1 MQASVRGRAGLVVV
15 AGQVPAPTSGSLTQS
30 GPRTCPDRSYTPTL
44 VMVAVIVMVTMVM
57 VMVMVKMMGR
67 ETSEGARC
75 ACVSS
80 GTGGSITT
88 ITFLR
93 QGQQHCNNNTT
104 THHTYFLF

>member
-1 MQASVRGRAGLVVV
+1 MQASVRGWAGLVV

-44 VMVAVIVMVTMVM
+44 VMVAVVIVTMVM
-57 VMVMVKMMGR
+57 VLVKMMGR

>member
-1 MQASVRGRAGLVVV
+1 MQASVRGWAGLVV

-30 GPRTCPDRSYTPTL
+30 GPRTCPDRSYTPRL
-44 VMVAVIVMVTMVM
+44 VMVAVVIVMVTI

-88 ITFLR
+88 ITFLW

>member
-1 MQASVRGRAGLVVV
+1 
-15 AGQVPAPTSGSLTQS
+15 
-30 GPRTCPDRSYTPTL
+30 
-44 VMVAVIVMVTMVM
+44 MVTT
-57 VMVMVKMMGR
+57 VMVKMMGR

-88 ITFLR
+88 ITFLW

-104 THHTYFLF
+104 THITRISSFSFATNPLSFMLFVSCFIEFKINIILLTIVVLKMGKSF

>member
-1 MQASVRGRAGLVVV
+1 MQASVRGQAGLVV
-15 AGQVPAPTSGSLTQS
+15 AGQGPAPTSGSLTQS

-44 VMVAVIVMVTMVM
+44 VMVAVVIVMVT
-57 VMVMVKMMGR
+57 MVMVKMMGR